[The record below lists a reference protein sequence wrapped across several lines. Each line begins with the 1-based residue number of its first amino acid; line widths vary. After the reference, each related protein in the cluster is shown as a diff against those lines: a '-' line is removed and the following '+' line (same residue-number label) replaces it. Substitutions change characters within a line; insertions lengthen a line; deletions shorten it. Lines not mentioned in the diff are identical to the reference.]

1 MPYSPGVYSIAKPFS
16 IVAFFVECMSETW
29 VMTLYF
35 PFSSPLTA

>member
-1 MPYSPGVYSIAKPFS
+1 
-16 IVAFFVECMSETW
+16 VAFFVECMSETW